1 MERSETYH
9 HRRLDCGVEFAA
21 LEMPGR
27 FTAALNIRVA
37 AGMADEPDDR
47 LGLARIVEETIS
59 KGTEGKTARE
69 LSDAFDAIGA
79 QTGSGVG
86 RQSTVFRCTCLP
98 EFVDAALALHAEML
112 RTPTFPDEFC
122 DVAAQLALQE
132 LSALEDD
139 PQELTAKLIAPHA
152 YGARLG
158 RHELG
163 EKKTIERITR
173 DDVTAFWRSH
183 FAAPRMQV
191 CIGGDVD
198 VDAVA
203 AAVEKHF
210 AGFGDGAAPPAG
222 EFPVEFSP
230 GIRHHEKALEQ
241 EHIVMCWPGVAV
253 TDAEHPVERVM
264 LGILSGGMSSRLFTE
279 VREKQG
285 LVYWVG
291 AWNEHPRGAGMMFAG
306 ASTTP
311 ARCDQTARTL
321 LREIDRLAEDITQE
335 ELDRA
340 KIGITAKMQ
349 THGDITRARVGELAG
364 DIYHHG
370 RPIPLDER
378 KRQIEAVTVE
388 DVRRYLATHS
398 RDRLCVQTVGPRA
411 LEDFHP

>member
-1 MERSETYH
+1 MNQPEKYH

-27 FTAALNIRVA
+27 HTAALNIRVG
-37 AGMADEPDDR
+37 AGLVDEPESR
-47 LGLARIVEETIS
+47 LGLAHIVESTIT
-59 KGTEGKTARE
+59 KGTAKRSARE

-86 RQSTVFRCTCLP
+86 RQSTVFRCMCLP
-98 EFVDAALALHAEML
+98 EFLDEALSLHAEMI
-112 RTPTFPDEFC
+112 RTPAFPEEFC
-122 DVAAQLALQE
+122 RVAVDLAQQE
-132 LSALEDD
+132 LAALEDD
-139 PQELTAKLIAPHA
+139 PQELTTRLIAPHA
-152 YGARLG
+152 YGPRLG

-163 EKKTIERITR
+163 TRDALQQITR
-173 DDVTAFWRSH
+173 DDVTAFWRATFS
-183 FAAPRMQV
+183 ASRMQICV
-191 CIGGDVD
+191 GGDVD
-198 VDAVA
+198 ADAVA
-203 AAVEKHF
+203 AAVERHF
-210 AGFGDGAAPPAG
+210 AAFGENQTPADAII
-222 EFPVEFSP
+222 PVEFSP
-230 GIRHHEKALEQ
+230 GIRHHQKALEQ

-253 TDAEHPVERVM
+253 THPDHSVERVT

-311 ARCDQTARTL
+311 ARCDQTAGTL

-340 KIGITAKMQ
+340 KIGMTAKLL

-370 RPIPLDER
+370 RPISPDER
-378 KRQIEAVTVE
+378 RSWIEAVGVE
-388 DVRRYLATHS
+388 DVRRYLAS
-398 RDRLCVQTVGPRA
+398 QPRDRLCIQTVGPRP
-411 LEDFHP
+411 LEEFVA